1 MSPLNQKK
9 LVKLRKELDKLDI
22 SLINIIKRR
31 SIIVNDV
38 LKLKDYKNQIID
50 KKRIKEIL
58 KQIKQKSIKKNID
71 PKITKR
77 IWTNMIYA
85 FIDFEK
91 RNFKKKIPINL
102 PKNL

>member
-91 RNFKKKIPINL
+91 RNFKKK
-102 PKNL
+102 

>member
-1 MSPLNQKK
+1 MSPLNKKK

-58 KQIKQKSIKKNID
+58 KQIKHKSIKKNID

-91 RNFKKKIPINL
+91 RNFKKK
-102 PKNL
+102 

>member
-1 MSPLNQKK
+1 MSPLNKKK

-91 RNFKKKIPINL
+91 RNFKKK
-102 PKNL
+102 

>member
-58 KQIKQKSIKKNID
+58 KQIKHKSIKKNID

-91 RNFKKKIPINL
+91 RNFKKK
-102 PKNL
+102 